1 MAKKK
6 AKEDAEKAQKAA
18 DILKLKM
25 REASNR
31 AKYIYELKNDSIAK
45 SNRTKLIFGLFTT
58 VNFLAFLLMHIS
70 LANQQYNV
78 DGMNKLNL
86 AVTWNILPDVDAN
99 VPIAPK

>member
-1 MAKKK
+1 
-6 AKEDAEKAQKAA
+6 
-18 DILKLKM
+18 M

-58 VNFLAFLLMHIS
+58 VNFLAFLFMHIS